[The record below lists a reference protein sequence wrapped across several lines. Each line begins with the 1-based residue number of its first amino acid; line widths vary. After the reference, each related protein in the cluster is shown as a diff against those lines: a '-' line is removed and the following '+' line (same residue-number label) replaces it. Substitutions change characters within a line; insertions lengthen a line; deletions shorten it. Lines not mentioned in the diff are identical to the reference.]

1 MFYYYCMNKNTA
13 HILWFKEINKN
24 DIPLVGGKGA
34 NLGEMVNA
42 KIPVPDG
49 FVVTA
54 TAYFDFLNGT
64 SLKQKIL
71 NEVSQLDVEDSKE
84 LQAASKRIM
93 TAILAAEMP
102 EQLAEDIKNNYHKL
116 SGEHDRFVAVRS
128 SATAEDLPDASFAGQ
143 QETYLNVKGY
153 KDVIRY
159 VQECWA
165 SLFGARAIYYRTQNG
180 YSHLKVGIAVPVQLM
195 IQSEVSGIMFTV
207 NPITNNREEV
217 SVEAAFGLGQPIVSG
232 EVTPDQ
238 YIVRKSTEKIVY
250 RFISKQTWQ
259 FTKAGNTPVS
269 KAYQQVQ
276 KLDNE
281 KIVELAKLGMHIEE
295 HYGRPQDIE
304 WGMENGKLYIVQSR
318 PVTTLTTK
326 KEEHNS
332 LGIDNKQK
340 LKVILDG
347 LGASPGIAMGDV
359 KILKSA
365 SEINKVE
372 KGDILVAVM
381 TDPDFVPAMKRAS
394 AIVTDEGGKT
404 SHAAIVSRELGIPAV
419 VGTGH
424 ATKILKNG
432 EIISVDGEQGKVYE
446 GDVTKVEKEHN
457 HRDTSNLKTA
467 TKIYMNLGE
476 PELAY
481 DMSVRNVDGIGLLR
495 AEFMIANIGKH
506 PRAFIKEGKQEEF
519 ISKLAEGLEKF
530 AMAFNPR
537 PVVYRFTDFRTN
549 EYANL
554 VGGKEFEEEE
564 RNPMIGFR
572 GVSRYLDDP
581 HVFEMELEAIKR
593 VRDDLG
599 YKNLHVMTP
608 FTRTLQQFRDVKK
621 LIQKSGL
628 KQGSMF
634 KIWMMVEIPSNV
646 ILLDEFIDEGIDGV
660 SIGTN
665 DLTMLTLGVDRDNA
679 KVANV
684 YSELDPAVL
693 KSLEKI
699 VTTCKKRGI
708 TCSICGQAPSEY
720 PEIVKMLVKWGITS
734 VSISPDVIEKTR
746 GIVYDVESEVLSST
760 ELKKIRH
767 VEKDEKKE
775 PKEVVKKEVKVTKK
789 ATTKKPKEEVSSLF

>member
-1 MFYYYCMNKNTA
+1 MNKKTA
-13 HILWFKEINKN
+13 HILWFKEVNKH

-49 FVVTA
+49 FIVTA
-54 TAYFDFLNGT
+54 RAYFDFLSTT

-71 NEVSQLDVEDSKE
+71 SEISQLDVEDSKT
-84 LQAASKRIM
+84 LQAVSKRIKI
-93 TAILAAEMP
+93 AIMAASMP
-102 EQLAEDIKNNYHKL
+102 KDLAEDIKNYYHKL

-128 SATAEDLPDASFAGQ
+128 SATAEDLPDASFADQ

-153 KDVIRY
+153 KDVVSH
-159 VQECWA
+159 VQQCWA
-165 SLFGARAIYYRTQNG
+165 SLFEARAIYYRAQNG
-180 YSHLKVGIAVPVQLM
+180 YSHLKVGIAVPIQLM

-207 NPITNNREEV
+207 NPITNNRGEV

-232 EVTPDQ
+232 EITPDQ
-238 YIVRKSTEKIVY
+238 YVVRKSTEKIVY

-269 KAYQQVQ
+269 KAHQQVQ
-276 KLDNE
+276 KLDNK
-281 KIVELAKLGMHIEE
+281 KIVELAKLGMHIDD

-304 WGMENGKLYIVQSR
+304 WGLEDGKLYIVQSR
-318 PVTTLTTK
+318 PVTTLNK
-326 KEEHNS
+326 KVEVTS
-332 LGIDNKQK
+332 LEIDKKQK
-340 LKVILDG
+340 LQVILDG
-347 LGASPGIAMGDV
+347 LGASPGVSMGKV
-359 KILKSA
+359 RIIKNA
-365 SEINKVE
+365 SEINTVE

-419 VGTGH
+419 VGTSN
-424 ATKILKNG
+424 ATKLLHNG
-432 EIISVDGEQGKVYE
+432 EIISVDGELGKVYE
-446 GDVTKVEKEHN
+446 GDVTKLNKEVDK
-457 HRDTSNLKTA
+457 RDTSKLKTA
-467 TKIYMNLGE
+467 TKIYMNLAE

-481 DMSVRNVDGIGLLR
+481 DMSNRNVEGIGLLR
-495 AEFMIANIGKH
+495 AEFIIANIGKH

-519 ISKLAEGLEKF
+519 ITKLADGLEKF

-554 VGGKEFEEEE
+554 EGGSEFEDEE

-581 HVFEMELEAIKR
+581 QVFEMELSAIKR
-593 VRDDLG
+593 VRNDLG
-599 YKNLHVMTP
+599 YKNLWVMTP
-608 FTRTLQQFRDVKK
+608 FTRTIQQLKDVKSLMHK
-621 LIQKSGL
+621 NGL
-628 KQGSMF
+628 RQGSLF

-684 YSELDPAVL
+684 YNELDASML
-693 KSLEKI
+693 RSLEKI

-720 PEIVKMLVKWGITS
+720 PELVKMLVEWGITS
-734 VSISPDVIEKTR
+734 VSLSPDIIEKTR
-746 GIVYDVESEVLSST
+746 GIVYDVESEVLSKSV
-760 ELKKIRH
+760 LKRIRS
-767 VEKDEKKE
+767 VPSRMPEKRVIHESSAG
-775 PKEVVKKEVKVTKK
+775 EVI
-789 ATTKKPKEEVSSLF
+789 SSLF